1 MYVYY
6 LFFLCF
12 VMYMYIYLLD
22 INFKNENDKI
32 VELFQLLSCYF
43 FFDILIYKINKFG
56 DKIVFVYLGENLRF
70 KWFIKRI

>member
-1 MYVYY
+1 
-6 LFFLCF
+6 
-12 VMYMYIYLLD
+12 MYMYIYLLD

-56 DKIVFVYLGENLRF
+56 DKIVFVYLGEYFN
-70 KWFIKRI
+70 FIL